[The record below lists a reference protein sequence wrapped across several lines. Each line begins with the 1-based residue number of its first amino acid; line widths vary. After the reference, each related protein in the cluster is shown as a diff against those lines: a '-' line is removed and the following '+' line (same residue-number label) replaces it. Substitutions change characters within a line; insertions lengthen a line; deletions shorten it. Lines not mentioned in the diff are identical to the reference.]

1 VKIFLLAIFL
11 FTSLGKAQG
20 NVTSLGKPEANG
32 GSAEQPS
39 AGQAPSSE
47 KAVPDKPVPE
57 KPVKVVFR
65 RLESVSWNPVSA
77 ELTWMLSVWDPAIST
92 EQPAGQERYVIHL
105 DKAVMEFK
113 QESRGFDSEEAKR
126 VRSLMDLIS
135 RYALESTV
143 WWGRGGGTPGDHG
156 NSSPNERDRSNP
168 KDAPDGDDQSKPSLK
183 GTPIALRPR

>member
-1 VKIFLLAIFL
+1 VKTFLLAML
-11 FTSLGKAQG
+11 VFTSLGKAQG
-20 NVTSLGKPEANG
+20 NGASKEQPTPEA
-32 GSAEQPS
+32 
-39 AGQAPSSE
+39 APS
-47 KAVPDKPVPE
+47 PQ

-113 QESRGFDSEEAKR
+113 EESRGFDTDEAKR

-143 WWGRGGGTPGDHG
+143 WWGRGGGTPDDHG
-156 NSSPNERDRSNP
+156 NSAPQERDRSNP
-168 KDAPDGDDQSKPSLK
+168 KDSPDGGGDQTNPALK
-183 GTPIALRPR
+183 GTPIVLRGR